1 MTIFSQFGAPGS
13 RQPVNADLLNANLE
27 NARAFAL
34 EQLVSIHC
42 VTSDLRWAMVELA
55 WCSLTAMCAFAQGQV
70 VSWVRGQRSPREQDG
85 GGRPCC
91 C

>member
-1 MTIFSQFGAPGS
+1 MTIFSEFGTLGS
-13 RQPVNADLLNANLE
+13 RGPLVNAQG
-27 NARAFAL
+27 FAL

-55 WCSLTAMCAFAQGQV
+55 WRSITATCALARAQL
-70 VSWVRGQRSPREQDG
+70 VSWTRRARSPREEEAH
-85 GGRPCC
+85 GRHCC

>member
-1 MTIFSQFGAPGS
+1 MTIFREFGFREP
-13 RQPVNADLLNANLE
+13 RLPLVNADLV
-27 NARAFAL
+27 

-55 WCSLTAMCAFAQGQV
+55 WRSFTAMCAFAQGRL
-70 VSWVRGQRSPREQDG
+70 VSWARKARAPRSEEGR
-85 GGRPCC
+85 GRPCC

>member
-1 MTIFSQFGAPGS
+1 MTIFSEFSLRGNRLPL
-13 RQPVNADLLNANLE
+13 VNAQS
-27 NARAFAL
+27 FAL

-55 WCSLTAMCAFAQGQV
+55 WRSLTAMCALARAQL
-70 VSWVRGQRSPREQDG
+70 VSWTRRARSPRQEEG
-85 GGRPCC
+85 HGRHCC